1 MLSPA
6 SEARLQDVM
15 PALADKIRQ
24 MAAILALDPEPIALV
39 VSAGARTWAEQHALF
54 LQGRSLPGDIVTD
67 ADGGQS
73 WHCLGVAVDC
83 EPEVVNG
90 EIDWKASHPQ
100 WKRMEAVG
108 VSLGLTTGANW
119 IRLVDAP
126 HFQLTGGF
134 PVNAPN
140 DEARQIYQN
149 EGAAA
154 FWAEVES
161 SL

>member
-1 MLSPA
+1 MALI
-6 SEARLQDVM
+6 
-15 PALADKIRQ
+15 LAD
-24 MAAILALDPEPIALV
+24 DPLRIALV
-39 VSAGARTWAEQHALF
+39 VSAGARTWAEQHALY
-54 LQGRSLPGDIVTD
+54 LQGRSLSGEIVTD

-73 WHCLGVAVDC
+73 WHCLGCAVDC
-83 EPEVVNG
+83 EPEVKDG
-90 EIDWKASHPQ
+90 AIDWNASHPQ

-126 HFQLTGGF
+126 HFQLTGRF

-140 DEARQIYQN
+140 DEARQVYQN
-149 EGAAA
+149 EGAQA
-154 FWAEVES
+154 FWKEVTD